1 MPLSQPHLLAFHAI
15 TGFIKDLASVFA
27 QSHHSLALY
36 ARFIEHMNLSQEVPI
51 KKIVSTFT
59 SYIAKNQTA
68 IETCDKTKLTND
80 RIEYSPKVHFTLS
93 VLFAQADNETC
104 EVMWKHLLTIY
115 GILFPDSQAKEIL
128 KTINSKVKTPEAMLI
143 QDMVEKIVPH
153 LNTEDANPM
162 QSIMGLMTSGV
173 FSELMTSMQNGM
185 NDGKVDMKSLMGQ
198 MTSMFA
204 QDEPP
209 RVIKEKMND

>member
-1 MPLSQPHLLAFHAI
+1 
-15 TGFIKDLASVFA
+15 
-27 QSHHSLALY
+27 
-36 ARFIEHMNLSQEVPI
+36 
-51 KKIVSTFT
+51 
-59 SYIAKNQTA
+59 
-68 IETCDKTKLTND
+68 
-80 RIEYSPKVHFTLS
+80 
-93 VLFAQADNETC
+93 
-104 EVMWKHLLTIY
+104 
-115 GILFPDSQAKEIL
+115 
-128 KTINSKVKTPEAMLI
+128 MLI